1 MNWNKDIDEIKQR
14 RKLAKQQGGKEAV
27 KTHHAKGRLTIRE
40 RVDTLLDKNSFDE
53 IGEGAGVPAY
63 NEAGKLTD
71 FQPANFILGFGQI
84 NGRKVII
91 GGEDFTVR
99 GGSPNPAGLRKSVY
113 TERLALQYKV
123 PLIRLH
129 EGGGGSV
136 GGTNNEKDRR
146 PLGDPVFSQ
155 SRFVPLAETL
165 SSVPVAS
172 AALGPV
178 AGLPAARLVA
188 SHFTVMTENAAVLIA
203 GPQVVKRALGHDMTK
218 EELGGPQVHL
228 ASGAIDNLATDEAD
242 AMVQIRRFLSF
253 LPDNAWAYP
262 EKLACQ
268 DKAGRC
274 EDMLADI
281 VPTNRRQPFQM
292 RKIIEAVVDKHDD
305 GEGSSF
311 FEMSRKY
318 GPSLITGLARFDG
331 ESVGIIGNDCMYY
344 AGAMTAAAA
353 QKLRRFVDFCNS
365 FHLPIVSLVDEPG
378 FMIGPDSEKAGT
390 IRHGTAAISA
400 VLQSRVP
407 WASVQVLKAFG
418 VAAQAHFGPDG
429 YVLSWPSAASGALPV
444 EGGVAV
450 AFAREIAAADDPAAR
465 QKELEDMLAASQS
478 PFPRAEGLSVHE
490 IIDPRETRP
499 KLISWLRLAVAAM
512 QTASPGPYLTGMRP

>member
-1 MNWNKDIDEIKQR
+1 MSWDDEIDEIQAR
-14 RKLAKQQGGKEAV
+14 RELAKQQGGAEAV
-27 KTHHAKGRLTIRE
+27 AKHHDKGRLTIRE
-40 RVDTLLDKNSFDE
+40 RIDALLDTASFDE
-53 IGEGAGVPAY
+53 VGEGAGVPEY
-63 NEAGKLTD
+63 DDDGNLID
-71 FQPANFILGFGQI
+71 FQPANFILGFGKI
-84 NGRKVII
+84 NGRRVII

-113 TERLALQYKV
+113 TEQLALQYKM

-136 GGTNNEKDRR
+136 GGTSNEKNRR
-146 PLGDPVFSQ
+146 PLGEPVFSQ
-155 SRFVPLAETL
+155 SRFIPLAQTL
-165 SSVPVAS
+165 SAVPVAT

-188 SHFTVMTENAAVLIA
+188 SHFSVMTENAAVLIA

-228 ASGAIDNLATDEAD
+228 SSGAIDNLAENEED
-242 AMVQIRRFLSF
+242 AMKQIARFLSYV
-253 LPDNAWAYP
+253 PDNAWSLP
-262 EKLACQ
+262 DTLACT
-268 DKAGRC
+268 DPIDRC
-274 EDMLADI
+274 EDMLASI

-292 RKIIEAVVDKHDD
+292 RKIIEAVMDHTAD
-305 GEGSSF
+305 GSSF

-318 GPSLITGLARFDG
+318 GPSLITGLARLNG

-353 QKLRRFVDFCNS
+353 QKLRRFSDFCNS
-365 FHLPIVSLVDEPG
+365 FHLPIISFVDEPG
-378 FMIGPDSEKAGT
+378 FMIGPDSEQAGT
-390 IRHGTAAISA
+390 IRHGTEAISA
-400 VLQSRVP
+400 ILQSRVP

-450 AFAREIAAADDPAAR
+450 AFGREIAAAEDPAAR

-478 PFPRAEGLSVHE
+478 PFPRAEGLSVHD

-499 KLISWLRLAVAAM
+499 KLISWLDLALRAYRS
-512 QTASPGPYLTGMRP
+512 QPPQPYLTGMRP

>member
-1 MNWNKDIDEIKQR
+1 MSWDSEIDEIKQR
-14 RKLAKQQGGKEAV
+14 RKLAKQQGGKDAV
-27 KTHHAKGRLTIRE
+27 KAHHEKGRLTIRE
-40 RVDTLLDKNSFDE
+40 RIDALLDKNSFDE
-53 IGEGAGVPAY
+53 IGEGAGVPKY
-63 NEAGKLTD
+63 NDKGKLSN
-71 FQPANFILGFGQI
+71 FQPANFILGFGRLD
-84 NGRKVII
+84 GRKVIV

-113 TERLALQYKV
+113 TERLALQYKL

-136 GGTNNEKDRR
+136 GGTNKEKDRR
-146 PLGDPVFSQ
+146 PLGDPVFNE

-165 SSVPVAS
+165 SAVPVAS

-188 SHFTVMTENAAVLIA
+188 SHFTVMTQNAAVLIA

-228 ASGAIDNLATDEAD
+228 ASGAIDNLAEDEGD
-242 AMVQIRRFLSF
+242 ALSQIRRFLSF

-262 EKLACQ
+262 EKLTSQ
-268 DKAGRC
+268 DQTDRC

-292 RKIIEAVVDKHDD
+292 RKIINAVVDQQD
-305 GEGSSF
+305 GGSTF

-318 GPSLITGLARFDG
+318 GPSLITGLARLDG

-365 FHLPIVSLVDEPG
+365 FHLPIVSFVDEPG

-450 AFAREIAAADDPAAR
+450 AFAREIAAAEDPAAR

-499 KLISWLRLAVAAM
+499 KLISWLHLAVAAM
-512 QTASPGPYLTGMRP
+512 QTETPGPYLTGMRP

>member
-1 MNWNKDIDEIKQR
+1 MNWDSEIDEIKQR
-14 RKLAKQQGGKEAV
+14 RKLAKQQGGKDAI
-27 KTHHAKGRLTIRE
+27 KAHHEKGRLTIRE
-40 RVDTLLDKNSFDE
+40 RIDALLDKNSFDE
-53 IGEGAGVPAY
+53 IGEGAGVPDY
-63 NEAGKLTD
+63 NDKGKLSD
-71 FQPANFILGFGQI
+71 FQPANFILGFGRLD
-84 NGRKVII
+84 GRKVIV

-113 TERLALQYKV
+113 TERLALQYKL

-136 GGTNNEKDRR
+136 GGTNKEKDRR
-146 PLGDPVFSQ
+146 PLGDPVFSE

-165 SSVPVAS
+165 SAVPVAS

-188 SHFTVMTENAAVLIA
+188 SHFTVMTQNAAVLIA

-228 ASGAIDNLATDEAD
+228 ASGAIDNLAEDEDD
-242 AMVQIRRFLSF
+242 ALAQIRRFLSF
-253 LPDNAWAYP
+253 LPDNAWSYP
-262 EKLACQ
+262 EKLTSQ
-268 DKAGRC
+268 DKADRC

-292 RKIIEAVVDKHDD
+292 RKIIDAVVDRQD
-305 GEGSSF
+305 GGSSF

-318 GPSLITGLARFDG
+318 GPSLITGLARLDG
-331 ESVGIIGNDCMYY
+331 ESVGVIGNDCMYY

-365 FHLPIVSLVDEPG
+365 FHLPIVSFVDEPG

-450 AFAREIAAADDPAAR
+450 AFAREIAAAEDPAAR

-512 QTASPGPYLTGMRP
+512 QTATPGPYLTGMRP

>member
-1 MNWNKDIDEIKQR
+1 
-14 RKLAKQQGGKEAV
+14 
-27 KTHHAKGRLTIRE
+27 
-40 RVDTLLDKNSFDE
+40 
-53 IGEGAGVPAY
+53 
-63 NEAGKLTD
+63 
-71 FQPANFILGFGQI
+71 
-84 NGRKVII
+84 
-91 GGEDFTVR
+91 
-99 GGSPNPAGLRKSVY
+99 
-113 TERLALQYKV
+113 
-123 PLIRLH
+123 
-129 EGGGGSV
+129 
-136 GGTNNEKDRR
+136 
-146 PLGDPVFSQ
+146 
-155 SRFVPLAETL
+155 LAETL

-228 ASGAIDNLATDEAD
+228 ASGAIDNLATDEDD

-318 GPSLITGLARFDG
+318 GPSLITGLARLDG

-512 QTASPGPYLTGMRP
+512 QTASPGPYLIGMRP

>member
-1 MNWNKDIDEIKQR
+1 MNWDKEIDEIHLR
-14 RKLAKQQGGKEAV
+14 RKLAKQQGGAAAV
-27 KTHHAKGRLTIRE
+27 EKHHEKGRLTIRE
-40 RVDTLLDKNSFDE
+40 RIDALLDTGSFDE
-53 IGEGAGVPAY
+53 IGEGAGVPDY
-63 NEAGKLTD
+63 DDAGHLKD

-84 NGRKVII
+84 DGRRVIV

-113 TERLALQYKV
+113 TEQLALKYKV

-136 GGTNNEKDRR
+136 GGTGNDKKRR
-146 PLGDPVFSQ
+146 PLGEPVFTE
-155 SRFVPLAETL
+155 SRFVPLAQTL
-165 SSVPVAS
+165 SSVPVAT

-188 SHFTVMTENAAVLIA
+188 SHFSVMTQEAAVLIA
-203 GPQVVKRALGHDMTK
+203 GPQVVKRALGHDLTK

-228 ASGAIDNLATDEAD
+228 TSGAIDNLAEDEAD
-242 AMVQIRRFLSF
+242 AMAQITRFLSYV
-253 LPDNAWAYP
+253 PDNAWSLPATRDCTDP
-262 EKLACQ
+262 V
-268 DKAGRC
+268 DRC
-274 EDMLADI
+274 EDALAAI
-281 VPTNRRQPFQM
+281 IPTSRRQPFQM
-292 RKIIEAVVDKHDD
+292 RKIIDMVVDKQGD
-305 GEGSSF
+305 GSSF
-311 FEMSRKY
+311 FEMSRKF
-318 GPSLITGLARFDG
+318 GPSLITGLARMNG

-365 FHLPIVSLVDEPG
+365 FHLPIISFVDEPG
-378 FMIGPDSEKAGT
+378 FMIGPDSEQAGT

-450 AFAREIAAADDPAAR
+450 AFGREIAAADDPAAK

-490 IIDPRETRP
+490 LIDPRETRP
-499 KLISWLRLAVAAM
+499 KLIRWLLAALAAYRT
-512 QTASPGPYLTGMRP
+512 QTPEPYLTGMRP

>member
-1 MNWNKDIDEIKQR
+1 MSWDDEIDEIHAR
-14 RKLAKQQGGKEAV
+14 RKLAKQQGGAEAV
-27 KTHHAKGRLTIRE
+27 EKHHDKGRLTIRE
-40 RVDTLLDKNSFDE
+40 RIDLLLDKNSFDE
-53 IGEGAGVPAY
+53 IGEGAGVPEYDA
-63 NEAGKLTD
+63 AGKLVD
-71 FQPANFILGFGQI
+71 FQPANFILGFGAV
-84 NGRKVII
+84 NGRKVIV

-136 GGTNNEKDRR
+136 GGTSKEKNRR
-146 PLGDPVFSQ
+146 PLGDPVFHE

-165 SSVPVAS
+165 SSVPVAA

-188 SHFTVMTENAAVLIA
+188 SHFSVMTENAAVLIA

-228 ASGAIDNLATDEAD
+228 ASGAIDNLAVDEED
-242 AMVQIRRFLSF
+242 AMSQIARFLSYV
-253 LPDNAWAYP
+253 PDNAWQFP
-262 EKLACQ
+262 EKITPE
-268 DKAGRC
+268 DKIDRC
-274 EDMLADI
+274 EDALASI
-281 VPTNRRQPFQM
+281 VPTSRRQPFQM
-292 RKIIEAVVDKHDD
+292 RKIIELVVDRQAD
-305 GEGSSF
+305 GSSF
-311 FEMSRKY
+311 FEMSKKF
-318 GPSLITGLARFDG
+318 GPSLITGLARLDG

-365 FHLPIVSLVDEPG
+365 FHLPIVSFVDEPG
-378 FMIGPDSEKAGT
+378 FMIGPDSEQAGT

-429 YVLSWPSAASGALPV
+429 YILNWPSAASGALPV

-450 AFAREIAAADDPAAR
+450 AFGREIAAADDPAAR
-465 QKELEDMLAASQS
+465 QKELEEMLAASQS

-499 KLISWLRLAVAAM
+499 KLISWLRLAVAGRTYAP
-512 QTASPGPYLTGMRP
+512 APYLTGMRP

>member
-1 MNWNKDIDEIKQR
+1 
-14 RKLAKQQGGKEAV
+14 
-27 KTHHAKGRLTIRE
+27 
-40 RVDTLLDKNSFDE
+40 
-53 IGEGAGVPAY
+53 
-63 NEAGKLTD
+63 LTD

-253 LPDNAWAYP
+253 LPNNAWAYP

-268 DKAGRC
+268 DKADRC

-305 GEGSSF
+305 GDGSSF

-512 QTASPGPYLTGMRP
+512 QTASPGPYLIGMRP

>member
-1 MNWNKDIDEIKQR
+1 MSWDDAIEEIKQR
-14 RKLAKQQGGKEAV
+14 RALAKQQGGEAAV
-27 KTHHAKGRLTIRE
+27 ASHHEKGRLTIRE
-40 RVDTLLDKNSFDE
+40 RVDRLLDHNSFDE
-53 IGEGAGVPAY
+53 IGEGAGVPDYDAD
-63 NEAGKLTD
+63 GKLKD
-71 FQPANFILGFGQI
+71 FQPANFILGFGKI
-84 NGRKVII
+84 NGRDVIV
-91 GGEDFTVR
+91 GGEDFTVK

-113 TERLALQYKV
+113 AEQVALQYKL

-136 GGTNNEKDRR
+136 GGTSQEKNRR
-146 PLGDPVFSQ
+146 PLGEPVFAT
-155 SRFVPLAETL
+155 SRFVPLAQTL
-165 SSVPVAS
+165 GAVPVAT

-188 SHFTVMTENAAVLIA
+188 SHFSVMTENAAVLIA
-203 GPQVVKRALGHDMTK
+203 GPQVVKRALGHEMTK

-228 ASGAIDNLATDEAD
+228 RSGAIDNLASDEDD
-242 AMVQIRRFLSF
+242 AMAQIARFLSY
-253 LPDNAWAYP
+253 LPDNAWAFAP
-262 EKLACQ
+262 
-268 DKAGRC
+268 DKTPDDTIERC
-274 EDMLADI
+274 EDALASI

-292 RKIIEAVVDKHDD
+292 RKIIELVVDRE
-305 GEGSSF
+305 GEASSF

-318 GPSLITGLARFDG
+318 GPSLITGLARLNG
-331 ESVGIIGNDCMYY
+331 RSVAVIGNDCMYY
-344 AGAMTAAAA
+344 AGAMTAEAA
-353 QKLRRFVDFCNS
+353 QKLRRFIDFCNS
-365 FHLPIVSLVDEPG
+365 FHLPVLSFVDEPG
-378 FMIGPDSEKAGT
+378 FMIGPDSEMAGT

-407 WASVQVLKAFG
+407 WACVQVLKAFG
-418 VAAQAHFGPDG
+418 VAAQAHFGPDA

-499 KLISWLRLAVAAM
+499 KLIAWLERANAAYRRQPATPFM
-512 QTASPGPYLTGMRP
+512 ATMRP

>member
-1 MNWNKDIDEIKQR
+1 MSWDNEIDEIKQR
-14 RKLAKQQGGKEAV
+14 RKLAKQQGGKDAV
-27 KTHHAKGRLTIRE
+27 KAHHQKGRLTIRE
-40 RVDTLLDKNSFDE
+40 RIDTLLDKNSFDE
-53 IGEGAGVPAY
+53 IGEGAGVPDY
-63 NEAGKLTD
+63 NDKGKLSD
-71 FQPANFILGFGQI
+71 FQPANFILGFGQL

-113 TERLALQYKV
+113 TERLALQYKL

-136 GGTNNEKDRR
+136 GGTNKEKDRR
-146 PLGDPVFSQ
+146 PLGDPVFSE

-165 SSVPVAS
+165 SAVPVAS

-188 SHFTVMTENAAVLIA
+188 SHFTVMTQNAAVLIA

-228 ASGAIDNLATDEAD
+228 ASGAIDNLAEDEDD
-242 AMVQIRRFLSF
+242 ALAQIRRFLSF
-253 LPDNAWAYP
+253 LPDNAWSYP
-262 EKLACQ
+262 EKLTSQ
-268 DKAGRC
+268 DKADRC

-292 RKIIEAVVDKHDD
+292 RKIIDAVVDRQD
-305 GEGSSF
+305 GGSSF

-318 GPSLITGLARFDG
+318 GPSLITGLARLDG
-331 ESVGIIGNDCMYY
+331 ESVGVIGNDCMYY

-365 FHLPIVSLVDEPG
+365 FHLPIVSFVDEPG

-450 AFAREIAAADDPAAR
+450 AFAREIAAAEDPAAR

-512 QTASPGPYLTGMRP
+512 QTATPGPYFTGMRP

>member
-1 MNWNKDIDEIKQR
+1 MSWQDDIDEIHKR
-14 RKLAKQQGGKEAV
+14 RELAKQQGGPEAV
-27 KTHHAKGRLTIRE
+27 EKHHQKGRLTIRE
-40 RVDTLLDKNSFDE
+40 RIDGLVDGDSFDE
-53 IGEGAGVPAY
+53 VGAGAGVPDY
-63 NEAGKLTD
+63 DENGKLVD
-71 FQPANFILGFGQI
+71 FQPANFILGFGKL

-91 GGEDFTVR
+91 GGEDFTVK

-113 TERLALQYKV
+113 TEELALHYKV

-136 GGTNNEKDRR
+136 GGTGQDKKRR
-146 PLGDPVFSQ
+146 PLGEPVFAT
-155 SRFVPLAETL
+155 SRFVPLAQTL
-165 SSVPVAS
+165 GAVPVAT

-188 SHFTVMTENAAVLIA
+188 SHFSVMTENAAVLIA

-228 ASGAIDNLATDEAD
+228 KSGAIDNLAADEED
-242 AMVQIRRFLSF
+242 AFAQIKRFLSY
-253 LPDNAWAYP
+253 LPDNVWGFPPHIETA
-262 EKLACQ
+262 
-268 DKAGRC
+268 DKPDRC
-274 EDMLADI
+274 EAALADI
-281 VPTNRRQPFQM
+281 VPRNRRQPFQM
-292 RKIIEAVVDKHDD
+292 RKIIDMVVDQQD
-305 GEGSSF
+305 GQSSF
-311 FEMSRKY
+311 FEMGRKY
-318 GPSLITGLARFDG
+318 GPSLITGLARMDG
-331 ESVGIIGNDCMYY
+331 HAVGVIGNDCMFY

-353 QKLRRFVDFCNS
+353 QKLRRFADFCNT
-365 FHLPIVSLVDEPG
+365 FHLPIVSFVDEPG
-378 FMIGPDSEKAGT
+378 FMIGPDSEMAGT

-407 WASVQVLKAFG
+407 WACVQVLKAFG
-418 VAAQAHFGPDG
+418 VAAQAHFGPES

-450 AFAREIAAADDPAAR
+450 AFGREIAAADDPAAK

-499 KLISWLRLAVAAM
+499 KLIAWLENAQAAYR
-512 QTASPGPYLTGMRP
+512 TSTPGPYLTTMRP